1 MPTRIVATDRAPKAI
16 GPYSQ
21 GVLVERPGGSTLH
34 CAGQL
39 PLDPATGE
47 LVPGDIRAQ
56 TTRAMQ
62 NIEAVLAAA
71 GMSFAD
77 VVRSHVYLVDLADF
91 AAMNEAYGAFFRGA
105 YPARATKPVSA
116 LPRGARGEVGVEAG
130 RDAPARAARKARPR
144 PAARRAARRTRGRP
158 ARRAPRRRG

>member
-1 MPTRIVATDRAPKAI
+1 MPTRIVSTDRAPKAI

-21 GVLVERPGGSTLH
+21 GVLVERPGGVTLH

-39 PLDPATGE
+39 PLDPATDE

-56 TTRAMQ
+56 TARVMQ

-91 AAMNEAYGAFFRGA
+91 AAMNEAYGAFFQGA
-105 YPARATKPVSA
+105 FPARATIPVAA
-116 LPRGARGEVGVEAG
+116 LPRGARVEVVVEAV
-130 RDAPARAARKARPR
+130 RDAPAARAARKARPR
-144 PAARRAARRTRGRP
+144 PAARRAARRVRRRRR
-158 ARRAPRRRG
+158 ARR

>member
-1 MPTRIVATDRAPKAI
+1 MPTRIVSTDRAPKAI

-56 TTRAMQ
+56 TARTMQ
-62 NIEAVLAAA
+62 NVEAVLAAA

-105 YPARATKPVSA
+105 FPARATIPVTA
-116 LPRGARGEVGVEAG
+116 LPRGARVEVVVEAV
-130 RDAPARAARKARPR
+130 RDAPARAVRKARPR
-144 PAARRAARRTRGRP
+144 RAAKRTRSRP